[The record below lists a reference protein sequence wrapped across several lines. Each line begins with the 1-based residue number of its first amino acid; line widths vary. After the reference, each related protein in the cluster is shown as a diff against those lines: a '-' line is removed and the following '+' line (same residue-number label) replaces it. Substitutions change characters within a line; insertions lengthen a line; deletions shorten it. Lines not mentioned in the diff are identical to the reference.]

1 MGGDKGWG
9 SRCKPQ
15 VHLFLS
21 CFFLFARLPLI
32 YYACHTKTDTDDEKV
47 FPFTQILTAIY
58 CHNWLSDAAVFP
70 HVLTAFDCVTPGTH
84 TPTTTL
90 FLLPHTFI
98 SIDYCLIAL
107 MPTMNPLALV
117 CMFTAID

>member
-1 MGGDKGWG
+1 MGGTRAGA
-9 SRCKPQ
+9 RARY
-15 VHLFLS
+15 VYF
-21 CFFLFARLPLI
+21 FRVFLFARLPLI